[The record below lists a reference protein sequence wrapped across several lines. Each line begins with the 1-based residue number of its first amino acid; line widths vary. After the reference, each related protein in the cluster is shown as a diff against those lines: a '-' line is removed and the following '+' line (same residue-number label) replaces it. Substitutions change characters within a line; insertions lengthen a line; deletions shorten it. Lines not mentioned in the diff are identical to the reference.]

1 MTYQNFSVTYIYRN
15 GSQFTEYYPKSQNVG
30 QLADRLIEARRKVA
44 QESNIVDAK
53 LNYDGVSNP
62 NVSLFN

>member
-1 MTYQNFSVTYIYRN
+1 MTYQNVSITYFYRN
-15 GSQFTEYYPKSQNVG
+15 GSQFTEYFPKEQSVG